1 MPSRHRYAAQSYYHD
16 LIKHGRRFRGGVH
29 LPRHW
34 HVARWVCLALI
45 LPCAVCAVVGA
56 VLAWRLAHGP
66 LEVTRVS
73 HLLGPVPVVAGR
85 VPGHP
90 AGRLQWERLFLQWQ
104 PARDGVPAGMMLEAH
119 GLTVRGLDGHIAESA
134 GEVDTVLALAPLL
147 HGVIAPRRLR
157 LQHTHIALRSVEGGA
172 LELDLPQQGHSGRG
186 VPTQLD
192 RLGVLDI
199 HDVTVSVAGL
209 LPGQMVAVGPVE
221 AHGICRALSGG
232 GCAWVGRWASA
243 LRVGSMQSELHAE
256 GTEYKDMGAWHF
268 AMTPLDPSVLGA
280 LVPLAGQWKL
290 PVSVEGDALLAS
302 RGFEARPARLAM
314 TLHVGKGQVEQVQ
327 ADPIHVVEGGAHLVL
342 DMEKPGFSGAAKAQL
357 TDAFVAVQDD
367 AGHVTH
373 VTAAGDVTADDIR
386 NPVHLDTQ
394 VKAQIDAL
402 DLEHLGTIWPRSFM
416 KGARQWVTRNVTHGQ
431 GHALTLVSH
440 AHSDRGLDGL
450 RPNLMEGH
458 FTADD
463 VSVTW
468 LRPIP
473 PAEHASLSLSFDGPE
488 TLVVDLAHGQ
498 QVTSAGVITIPDAA
512 VRIGHLYDRG
522 PPATIAVHV
531 VGPVA
536 ALQNILSHPRL
547 HLLAKHPLP
556 FTDYAGAVDG
566 HLTLTLPLR
575 PNVRDDEMHV
585 GVQAS
590 FRDVGLGNVLLG
602 RRLDGAEGVLQADEN
617 HLTLQGTGRLSGVP
631 VQAQVL
637 EMFRASGPQS
647 VMQDITAHAVFAPQG
662 AVKAGV
668 NIPGFVAG
676 QSALQVHYLQRA
688 DHQADIRLGLD
699 LAQAK
704 VDLPVWSKPVGD
716 AAQVSGHV
724 VLSGNEM
731 TVLDGL
737 QAHGHGLDVA
747 GRAVTDHGRVSR
759 VVLEGFRIG
768 RTLGDAQ
775 VDFPK
780 DAASVQ
786 VRVHADPLD
795 IAPLLTRLN
804 DHSVHH
810 AGCEE
815 CTTQNAGHDGWS
827 VTLDAPHV
835 YYSAQG
841 MLSGVQTQMEL
852 RDGQLRSGRFA
863 METPSRVR
871 AVLVD
876 AGTEQPLVLDIE
888 DLGGLLRGLGLFD
901 RLSGGVT
908 HLDGRFKNGERLSGS
923 AGVGL
928 GLPPFT
934 GHVEVGTF
942 DVLKPPL
949 GVTVASD
956 LSPLHWA
963 STRVDRFTIQHF
975 TSGLAVSDGQVML
988 CDGAIGNAALGATL
1002 EGQIGVKDT
1011 ALMLDGTIVP
1021 LFGLNALPGHLPGIG
1036 HLLSP
1041 EKNGGL
1047 LAATFR
1053 VRGHLSDPALTI
1065 NPFSML
1071 LPGVLRKLVH

>member
-1 MPSRHRYAAQSYYHD
+1 MSSRHRHAAHSYYHD
-16 LIKHGRRFRGGVH
+16 LIEHGRRFRGGVH

-73 HLLGPVPVVAGR
+73 HLLGPVPVVGGR

-90 AGRLQWERLFLQWQ
+90 AGQLAWERLFLQWQ
-104 PARDGVPAGMMLEAH
+104 PARDGVPAGIMLEAH
-119 GLTVRGLDGHIAESA
+119 GLTVRGLDGRVAESA
-134 GEVDTVLALAPLL
+134 GEVDTVLSLAPLL

-157 LQHTHIALRSVEGGA
+157 LQHTHIALRSMPGGA

-209 LPGQMVAVGPVE
+209 LPGQMVALGPVE

-232 GCAWVGRWASA
+232 GCAWVGRWAST
-243 LRVGSMQSELHAE
+243 LHVGEVSSDLHAE
-256 GTEYKDMGAWHF
+256 GVKQGQMGAWHF
-268 AMTPLDPSVLGA
+268 AMTPIAPSPIGSLF
-280 LVPLAGQWKL
+280 PFAGQWKL
-290 PVSVEGDALLAS
+290 PVSLEGDALLVS
-302 RGFEARPARLAM
+302 RGFEARPARLAL
-314 TLHVGKGQVEQVQ
+314 TVQLGDGQVEQVQ
-327 ADPIHVVEGGAHLVL
+327 GDPIHVVNGGAHLVL
-342 DMEKPGFSGAAKAQL
+342 AMDKPGFSGGIKAEI
-357 TDAFVAVQDD
+357 TDAAIAVQDSV
-367 AGHVTH
+367 GHVTH
-373 VTAAGDVTADDIR
+373 VTAAGVLIADNVRD
-386 NPVHLDTQ
+386 PVHLDGQ
-394 VKAQIDAL
+394 AHAQIDAL
-402 DLEHLGTIWPRSFM
+402 DLEHLGTIWPLRFI
-416 KGARQWVTRNVTHGQ
+416 KGARQWVTRNLTYGQ

-440 AHSDRGLDGL
+440 VHSDRGLDGL
-450 RPNLMEGH
+450 RPTVMEGR
-458 FTADD
+458 FAADD
-463 VSVTW
+463 VTVNW
-468 LRPIP
+468 LRPVP
-473 PAEHASLSLSFDGPE
+473 PAEHVAASLHFDGPE
-488 TLVVDLAHGQ
+488 TLVIDFAHGQ
-498 QVTSAGVITIPDAA
+498 QVTSAGVVTIPDGS
-512 VRIGHLYDRG
+512 VRIEHLYDRG

-531 VGPVA
+531 AGPVA
-536 ALQNILSHPRL
+536 GVQNILSHPRL

-556 FTDYAGAVDG
+556 FTEYAGAMDG
-566 HLTLTLPLR
+566 HLMLTMPLL
-575 PNVRDDEMHV
+575 PNVRDDAMHV

-590 FRDVGLGNVLLG
+590 FRDVALGHVLLG
-602 RRLDGAEGVLQADEN
+602 RRLDGAKGTLQADEN
-617 HLTLQGTGRLSGVP
+617 RLTVNGAGRLSGVP

-637 EMFRASGPQS
+637 EVFRAAGAQS
-647 VMQDITAHAVFAPQG
+647 VMQDITAHALFTPQQ
-662 AVKAGV
+662 AVQAGV

-676 QSALQVHYLQRA
+676 QSVLQAHYIQTA

-699 LAQAK
+699 LAPAK
-704 VDLPVWSKPVGD
+704 VDLPIWSKPVGD
-716 AAQVSGHV
+716 AAQVSAHM

-737 QAHGHGLDVA
+737 QAHGQGLDVA
-747 GRAVTDHGRVSR
+747 GRAFTDHGRLSR
-759 VVLEGFRIG
+759 VVLEGFRVG

-775 VDFPK
+775 VDFPEGE
-780 DAASVQ
+780 APMRVH
-786 VRVHADPLD
+786 VHADPLD
-795 IAPLLTRLN
+795 ITPLLTRLN
-804 DHSVHH
+804 DRSEHH
-810 AGCEE
+810 AE
-815 CTTQNAGHDGWS
+815 CASCTARREVHDGWS
-827 VTLDAPHV
+827 VVLEAPHV
-835 YYSAQG
+835 YYSARG
-841 MLSGVQTQMEL
+841 MLSGVQAQMEL
-852 RDGQLRSGRFA
+852 RDGQLRSARFA

-871 AVLVD
+871 GVLAD
-876 AGTEQPLVLDIE
+876 AGTEQPLVLDI
-888 DLGGLLRGLGLFD
+888 DNLGGLLSGLGLFD
-901 RLSGGVT
+901 RISGGVT
-908 HLDGRFKNGERLSGS
+908 HLDGRFKSGDRVSGS

-934 GHVEVGTF
+934 GHVDVGTF

-975 TSGLAVSDGQVML
+975 TSSLALSDGQVML
-988 CDGAIGNAALGATL
+988 RDGAIGNTALGATL
-1002 EGQIGVKDT
+1002 EGQIGVNDT
-1011 ALMLDGTIVP
+1011 ALVLDGTIVP

-1053 VRGHLSDPALTI
+1053 VGGHLSDPALTI

-1071 LPGVLRKLVH
+1071 LPGALRKLVH